1 MLAFTGVG
9 IPGLFTY
16 LLENWWYFS
25 KQVCIKHK
33 FGVFNFL
40 QTMFRV

>member
-16 LLENWWYFS
+16 LLENRWYFS
-25 KQVCIKHK
+25 KQVCIKYAK
-33 FGVFNFL
+33 LMFNFL
-40 QTMFRV
+40 QTMSRV